1 MEIIEDAPTLT
12 PVINPLHDLSI
23 RSPLTPERGT
33 YLFIPSQGARTV
45 DVLASKQH
53 MLGSQIQ
60 IYRESK
66 EMLVLKTRVCVCVC
80 VIHGTCEICPLPHT
94 ETILLLMFI
103 HSAPER

>member
-53 MLGSQIQ
+53 MLGSQI
-60 IYRESK
+60 SK
-66 EMLVLKTRVCVCVC
+66 EMLVLKTCVCVCVCVC